1 MYTIK
6 QVPEDFYV
14 KEIMDLDL
22 KKSGTYTYFILK
34 KRDWNTFD
42 ALKEISKRLNVGIK
56 RFGYGGNKDKKAVTE
71 QYISVWNLDKNSL
84 NKIKIKDIEIK
95 FVGYGD
101 KRISL
106 GDLNC
111 NYFKIVVRNL
121 EKKKELKINK
131 VKNYFDEQRF
141 GVEKKNSMIGKALVK
156 KNFKKVCELCGLNI
170 KGKDYVGSINN
181 IDKKM
186 LKFYVHSFQSEL
198 WNKIVKKLKHS
209 YSKIPLLGFLT
220 EFENKEIKDL
230 SKKVLKEER
239 ISLKDFII
247 KQFLG
252 LSMEG
257 GMRDMFVK
265 VDDFKYKYS
274 KDNLNK
280 GKFKVGLEFKLKSG
294 SYATLIVKE
303 LSL

>member
-156 KNFKKVCELCGLNI
+156 KNFKKVCELCGLN
-170 KGKDYVGSINN
+170 
-181 IDKKM
+181 
-186 LKFYVHSFQSEL
+186 
-198 WNKIVKKLKHS
+198 
-209 YSKIPLLGFLT
+209 
-220 EFENKEIKDL
+220 
-230 SKKVLKEER
+230 
-239 ISLKDFII
+239 
-247 KQFLG
+247 
-252 LSMEG
+252 
-257 GMRDMFVK
+257 
-265 VDDFKYKYS
+265 
-274 KDNLNK
+274 
-280 GKFKVGLEFKLKSG
+280 
-294 SYATLIVKE
+294 
-303 LSL
+303 